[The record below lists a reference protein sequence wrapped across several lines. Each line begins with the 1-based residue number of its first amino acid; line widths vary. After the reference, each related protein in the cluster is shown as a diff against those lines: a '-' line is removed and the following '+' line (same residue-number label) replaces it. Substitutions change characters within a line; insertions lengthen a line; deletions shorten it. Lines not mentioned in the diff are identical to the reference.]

1 MKRESRYFL
10 KTMHLITRRI
20 IERVFFFVCAF
31 LITYSMVSA
40 GNNDQDSNAQP
51 FLSEKASFAIMFKGI
66 TASYRILGVYV
77 LPEELLTIEVVHGP
91 DNASYEML
99 TTNGEAT
106 GREIQKWSWKA
117 PGQTG
122 LYRLKIVEHTSGD
135 TISLHVFVMVPFG
148 RIKDE
153 YLNGYR
159 IGSYPTMLLK
169 SLSIYKPPAGF
180 IEVTGENEDT
190 RIAPHFTLKQFLC
203 KQEGSYPKY
212 VVLQEKL
219 LIKLESI
226 LEKMNESGY
235 RCNTLHIMSGYRTPY
250 YNRAIG
256 NVKYSRHIYGG
267 AVDLF
272 IDEDP
277 PDGMMDDLNG
287 DGTIDY
293 RDAAIIYDSVDS
305 LYGHSWYEFLVGGL
319 ARYKKTNVH
328 GPFVHVDVRG
338 FRARWGD

>member
-1 MKRESRYFL
+1 MNRIKRHSGVGFFL
-10 KTMHLITRRI
+10 LFVFVFFTMHSR
-20 IERVFFFVCAF
+20 
-31 LITYSMVSA
+31 VSA
-40 GNNDQDSNAQP
+40 DTHYRDSGVQS
-51 FLSEKASFAIMFKGI
+51 FSSEKACFTIIFKEI
-66 TASYRILGVYV
+66 LSSYRITGIYV
-77 LPEELLTIEVVHGP
+77 LPRETLTIEVVHGP
-91 DNASYEML
+91 EKGTYEVL
-99 TTNGEAT
+99 TKNGEITSSALK
-106 GREIQKWSWKA
+106 KWCWKA
-117 PGQTG
+117 PDQTG
-122 LYRLKIVEHTSGD
+122 LYPLKIVEHTTGD
-135 TISLHVFVMVPFG
+135 IINVSVFVMVPFD
-148 RIKDE
+148 RIRDG
-153 YLNGYR
+153 YLNGYH
-159 IGSYPTMLLK
+159 IGSYPTMPLK
-169 SLSIYKPPAGF
+169 SLPMYTPPSGF
-180 IEVTGENEDT
+180 IEVTRENEDT
-190 RIAPHFTLKQFLC
+190 LIAPHFTLKQFLC
-203 KQEGSYPKY
+203 KQESSYPKY

-226 LEKMNESGY
+226 LEKMNGSGY
-235 RCNTLHIMSGYRTPY
+235 RCATLHIMSGYRTPY

-305 LYGHSWYEFLVGGL
+305 LYGHSWYEFLIGGL
-319 ARYKKTNVH
+319 ARYKKTSAH